1 MLTSAQG
8 VGDNYSRRL
17 TSYLKPQTTGDYTF
31 WIAGDDD
38 CRLYLSTDGYQANKV
53 LIAAVNGW
61 TNYQSWDQSSAQK
74 SATIPLIA
82 GKVYWIEAQH
92 QEGGG
97 GDHVS
102 VAWSG
107 PGISRV
113 AIPATVMVSKA
124 PGINFSAPGTSLPNT
139 APTISNVADLSISED
154 SATSAI
160 AFTVGDAET
169 SASALPVSISS
180 SNQALVPNT
189 AVVLVGSGAS
199 RTVTVTPMSNQ
210 FGSATITL
218 TVSDGILTASDT
230 FVLTVTSSND
240 LPTITALSDQTIP
253 LNSSTSAQLFSVDDL
268 ETPVTALAITKGSS
282 NLALVPLSSI
292 NISGTGIY
300 RTVTVTPATDKVGS
314 AIITLGAQ
322 DSGTTAT
329 TSFVVTVTGTPSQ
342 TWWQQNFGSVGLT
355 GNSAETADMD
365 LDGIP
370 NLLEYALGLSPNSS
384 NPASANLALDTVPL
398 ASNRHLRFTITKN
411 PLATDL
417 DYVVEIT
424 SDLSNPAAW
433 TTSGIVIESSNS
445 TTLVVRDSNPMTNGA
460 QRFMRLRVT
469 RP

>member
-1 MLTSAQG
+1 
-8 VGDNYSRRL
+8 
-17 TSYLKPQTTGDYTF
+17 
-31 WIAGDDD
+31 
-38 CRLYLSTDGYQANKV
+38 
-53 LIAAVNGW
+53 
-61 TNYQSWDQSSAQK
+61 
-74 SATIPLIA
+74 
-82 GKVYWIEAQH
+82 
-92 QEGGG
+92 
-97 GDHVS
+97 
-102 VAWSG
+102 
-107 PGISRV
+107 
-113 AIPATVMVSKA
+113 
-124 PGINFSAPGTSLPNT
+124 
-139 APTISNVADLSISED
+139 
-154 SATSAI
+154 
-160 AFTVGDAET
+160 
-169 SASALPVSISS
+169 
-180 SNQALVPNT
+180 
-189 AVVLVGSGAS
+189 
-199 RTVTVTPMSNQ
+199 MSNQ